1 MVQRLRSFFLGRY
14 ENEDY
19 LTRRKAFLVLV
30 FAAVVII
37 VLNIGMLFT
46 LTISIERFR
55 EFAVSALSAS
65 AVSLAVIIILRQG
78 RLAAASNIF
87 VIFCSLV
94 VSNGF
99 YMKPPE
105 TAYSTMVYF
114 MFVVILFGA
123 VFTNRIVTTCIMGSF
138 VAIDLAYYFLHRG
151 NVDPL
156 VAGIIKMGLIDS
168 LAALTLAYVIALL
181 SISVLQNA
189 IASIGD
195 EKQKNEDHYRK
206 LVGLHGVIRDN
217 TGDMSSIAEGLSGTA
232 RDFLENLNEQA
243 DSTEEIARSSTEVSD
258 SAAVVGRTMQEQFA
272 ALESLIGT
280 IQGMAVEI
288 ETLKSGSVEVAGE
301 FRSVLGLTRSGEDAI
316 ALIEKNSTSLLESS
330 TQLTSV
336 MAILEDLFDK
346 IHLLAL
352 NAAIEAARAGEQ
364 GRGFAVVAD
373 EVGKLSEKSMDSLKE
388 INRLISSTMKN
399 AGEGGQSVSTI
410 VDLIRQI
417 VETVSRLEVR
427 SQDIFTTINRQE
439 EIRKNL
445 EANIDDLQ
453 KRTKT
458 MREDTGLQDRAIE
471 SIAGSIAGT
480 RILIKSNTDMG
491 EAISETSVKL
501 ARIAENLKKQVAD
514 L

>member
-1 MVQRLRSFFLGRY
+1 
-14 ENEDY
+14 
-19 LTRRKAFLVLV
+19 
-30 FAAVVII
+30 
-37 VLNIGMLFT
+37 MLFT
-46 LTISIERFR
+46 LTISFERFL

-65 AVSLAVIIILRQG
+65 AVSVVVILILRRG
-78 RLAAASNIF
+78 HLAAASNIF

-94 VSNGF
+94 VSYGF
-99 YMKPPE
+99 FRKPPE
-105 TAYSTMVYF
+105 SAYNTMVYF

-123 VFTNRIVTTCIMGSF
+123 VFTNRIIASCVMGSF
-138 VAIDLAYYFLHRG
+138 VAVDLAYFFIHRG
-151 NVDPL
+151 HADPL
-156 VAGIIKMGLIDS
+156 VAGIIRIGLIDS
-168 LAALTLAYVIALL
+168 LAALLLAYVIALL

-195 EKQKNEDHYRK
+195 EKKKNEEHYGK
-206 LVGLHGVIRDN
+206 LVGLHGVIREN
-217 TGDMSSIAEGLSGTA
+217 TGEMSSLAEGLSGTA
-232 RDFLENLNEQA
+232 KGFLENLKEQA
-243 DSTEEIARSSTEVSD
+243 SSTEDIARSSADVSS

-280 IQGMAVEI
+280 IRGLAVEI
-288 ETLKSGSVEVAGE
+288 EALKRGSEEVAGE
-301 FRSVLGLTRSGEDAI
+301 FRSVLGLTRTGEDAI

-388 INRLISSTMKN
+388 INRLISSNVKN

-417 VETVSRLEVR
+417 VETVSRLEDR
-427 SQDIFTTINRQE
+427 SQDIFSTINRQE
-439 EIRKNL
+439 EIRTNL
-445 EANIDDLQ
+445 EAKIDDLQ
-453 KRTKT
+453 KRTRT
-458 MREDTGLQDRAIE
+458 MREDTGRQDRAIE
-471 SIAGSIAGT
+471 SIAASIAGT
-480 RILIKSNTDMG
+480 RVLIQSNTDRG
-491 EAISETSVKL
+491 EAISDTSVQL
-501 ARIAENLKKQVAD
+501 ARIADNLKKQVTD
-514 L
+514 I